1 MQPPEPLS
9 TPVFL
14 NDHSVLVT
22 GGSGVIGSA
31 VVAVLCAGGRRVVAS
46 YASDDERAQNVSRA
60 TGCDVQRA
68 DCADESAVEALFQKH
83 SFGAVV
89 HAAGVCN
96 EAILL
101 RQSEASWAETLRVN
115 ATGAFL
121 VTRAALRFLPRGGRL
136 ILLAS
141 RVGENGAAGLGAYA
155 ASKAAVLSLSESAA
169 REGGK
174 NGIAVNCV
182 CPGWVP
188 SRLTGRRENRLE
200 AARRSSTFGALGR
213 AEETAGVVG
222 WLLSAESEGVSG
234 QVFHADSR
242 LRTLPFQNNN

>member
-1 MQPPEPLS
+1 MQPPEPLFATDS
-9 TPVFL
+9 SA
-14 NDHSVLVT
+14 NSVLVT
-22 GGSGVIGSA
+22 GGSGVLGSA
-31 VVAVLCAGGRRVVAS
+31 IVAALCAGGRRVVAS
-46 YASDDERAQNVSRA
+46 YVTDDARAQRVARA
-60 TGCDVQRA
+60 TGCEVQRV
-68 DCADESAVEALFQKH
+68 DCADENAVEALFQKA
-83 SFGAVV
+83 SFAAVV
-89 HAAGVCN
+89 HAAGVCE
-96 EAILL
+96 EALLL
-101 RQSEASWAETLRVN
+101 RQSEASWAQTLRVN

-155 ASKAAVLSLSESAA
+155 ASKAAVLSLSENAA
-169 REGGK
+169 HEGGQS
-174 NGIAVNCV
+174 GIAVNCV

-200 AARRSSTFGALGR
+200 AARRSSTFGTLGR
-213 AEETAGVVG
+213 AEETASVVG

-242 LRTLPFQNNN
+242 LRTLPF